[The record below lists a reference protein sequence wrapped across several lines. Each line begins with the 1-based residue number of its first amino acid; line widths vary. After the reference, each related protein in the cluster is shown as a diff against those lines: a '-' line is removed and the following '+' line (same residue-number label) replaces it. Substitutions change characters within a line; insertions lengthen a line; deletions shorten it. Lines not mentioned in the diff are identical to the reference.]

1 MIRLKRWRAVPKVK
15 SASSG
20 VAAVIALSPDGCVAG
35 VIMPDGSI
43 VRGQGEPPP
52 AQAHSWYRPSP

>member
-15 SASSG
+15 SANSG
-20 VAAVIALSPDGCVAG
+20 IAVVIALSPDGCVAG
-35 VIMPDGSI
+35 TIMPDGTI
-43 VRGQGEPPP
+43 VRGANEPPP